1 MPKKGRGE
9 KEAEIVEK
17 RHLIFHSAML
27 PKLKQLSSKHY
38 EHGWFIPSVIVKD
51 RPMIFLA
58 IFQDFSSFFYHYCCL
73 KIHQG
78 DSRQ

>member
-27 PKLKQLSSKHY
+27 LKLKQLSSKHC
-38 EHGWFIPSVIVKD
+38 EHDWFIPSAIGKD
-51 RPMIFLA
+51 CPMNIFLA
-58 IFQDFSSFFYHYCCL
+58 FFHDFS
-73 KIHQG
+73 
-78 DSRQ
+78 